1 MFKLSSRGMLG
12 AVILL
17 AAVGAGCGGKK
28 VPTHTAGTPQ
38 PPVDT
43 GGNNTGA
50 MGRPTIASFSI
61 EPTTVERGQSATLKW
76 TVTNATSVIIDHG
89 IGAVDV
95 QGSRV
100 VVPADSTTYT
110 LTARNDQSSSP
121 VTATATVNVTYTE
134 KPPEKT
140 DRGPS
145 YKDINDAMAK
155 LGVQDAYFAY
165 DSNDIRADAQ
175 SALTADAAALKQIF
189 ASFPTAAIILEGH
202 CDERG
207 SAEYNL
213 GLGDRR
219 ASAAKDFLVQ
229 LGIPSDKLKT
239 VSYGKERP
247 ACTDATEDCY
257 QKNRRAHF
265 AVGQ

>member
-1 MFKLSSRGMLG
+1 MFKLSSRGLLG
-12 AVILL
+12 AMVLM
-17 AAVGAGCGGKK
+17 AALGAGCGKK
-28 VPTHTAGTPQ
+28 APVAPRTAGNPT

-43 GGNNTGA
+43 QPNTGLI
-50 MGRPTIASFSI
+50 GRPTIVAFSI
-61 EPTTVERGQSATLKW
+61 EPATVERGQSATLKW
-76 TVTNATSVIIDHG
+76 SVTNATSVIIDHG
-89 IGAVDV
+89 IGAVDL
-95 QGSRV
+95 QGSRA

-121 VTATATVNVTYTE
+121 VTATATVNVTYIE
-134 KPPEKT
+134 KPPERITKGLGGT
-140 DRGPS
+140 P
-145 YKDINDAMAK
+145 AEQLAK
-155 LGVQDAYFAY
+155 LVQDAYFDY

-175 SALTADAAALKQIF
+175 AALTNDAAALKQIF
-189 ASFPTAAIILEGH
+189 ASFPQVTVILEGH

-247 ACTDATEDCY
+247 ACTEATEDCY